1 MYRALW
7 LVHTLTG
14 QVGDGLLQEVE
25 LDPHLL
31 EGLHEPEVLG
41 LTPSMILCKVH
52 VVVLH
57 DEGRLLILPRLVR
70 LVLHLSLQGL
80 L

>member
-31 EGLHEPEVLG
+31 EGLHEPELLG
-41 LTPSMILCKVH
+41 LPPSMIIYK
-52 VVVLH
+52 VVVH
-57 DEGRLLILPRLVR
+57 EAWLLTLPHLVR
-70 LVLHLSLQGL
+70 IVIHLSFEDHL
-80 L
+80 